1 MCECICVCV
10 CVHPRHPPDDKGAG
24 TFIIFSAQCSQTT
37 SDASTLAFFIFI
49 EITER
54 ECKHQ
59 LMNSHLGAHFAR
71 IGQTD
76 PFINRGCAR
85 RRFGYSGMGSILHFV
100 SLTFLRWRKR
110 KKKKKKKLGERPTEC
125 QESEQCARKGKQAL
139 RIACQAGMI
148 SILHFSLLL
157 LLPSFWL
164 LVFRFGLFYFV
175 YFKGMCLKV
184 CIN

>member
-1 MCECICVCV
+1 MESRKRLVCASAYVCV

-24 TFIIFSAQCSQTT
+24 TFIIFRAQCSQTT
-37 SDASTLAFFIFI
+37 SVASTLAFFIFI

-100 SLTFLRWRKR
+100 SLTSLRWRKR
-110 KKKKKKKLGERPTEC
+110 KKKKKKTWRKADRVSGKWAMC
-125 QESEQCARKGKQAL
+125 QKGKTSSSDRMPSRDDKHLAFF
-139 RIACQAGMI
+139 II
-148 SILHFSLLL
+148 VTFTFILTFGFQIRVVLLC
-157 LLPSFWL
+157 
-164 LVFRFGLFYFV
+164 LF
-175 YFKGMCLKV
+175 
-184 CIN
+184 